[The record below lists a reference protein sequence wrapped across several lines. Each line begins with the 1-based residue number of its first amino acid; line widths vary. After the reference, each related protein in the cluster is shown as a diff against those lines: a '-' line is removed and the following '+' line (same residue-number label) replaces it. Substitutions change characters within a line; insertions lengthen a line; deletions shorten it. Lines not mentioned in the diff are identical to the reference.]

1 MGNGQGMEA
10 NNSSG
15 GVDQTDVLLGTAL
28 HKEIRDF
35 AALKWPEEACGLL
48 IAAIETPNRVDRVV
62 FAQNVAE
69 DPLITFEIDP
79 RTLIDTH
86 RTARHKG
93 ERVVGCFHS
102 HPNGKALP
110 STTDRARA
118 DEHGF
123 LWLIIAT
130 EHDRAGDSAM
140 YRIIHQST
148 GDDVEQSELRY
159 FRRCKIHPS

>member
-1 MGNGQGMEA
+1 MGNGQGTEA
-10 NNSSG
+10 NRPSG
-15 GVDQTDVLLGTAL
+15 GVDQAGVVLGDAL
-28 HKEIRDF
+28 HKEICDF
-35 AALKWPEEACGLL
+35 AALSWPKEVCGLL
-48 IAAIETPNRVDRVV
+48 IAATDTPNLIERVV
-62 FAQNVAE
+62 FARNVAE

-79 RTLIDTH
+79 QTLIDAH
-86 RTARHKG
+86 RTARQKG

-118 DEHGF
+118 DENGF

-130 EHDRAGDSAM
+130 ENNRAGDSGL

-148 GDDVEQSELRY
+148 GDDTEQSELRY
-159 FRRCKIHPS
+159 FRRCKIIAK